1 MQKPEV
7 PIETNNM
14 LHNAEALWGGMQE
27 ETREQIAR
35 WYNMCKIKSARQT
48 SLKMQ
53 DLLKKE
59 KRESCSFVSS

>member
-7 PIETNNM
+7 PIETNM

-27 ETREQIAR
+27 ERRERIAR
-35 WYNMCKIKSARQT
+35 WYKVQNKIRQT

-53 DLLKKE
+53 DL
-59 KRESCSFVSS
+59 